1 MKSKIAY
8 LVAALMLLPLCS
20 FGHQPEGQRNH
31 KEQWMA
37 QKIAY
42 LTEVMDLTAEEAQ
55 VFWPIYNQA
64 QKEKR
69 EVYKAVK
76 QAYANLDKGI
86 QEGKGKKEIKDLL
99 RQYTAALEATQSID
113 SKYVTQYERVL
124 PVEKVAKLF
133 IGEETFRRQQI
144 QRLGKK

>member
-1 MKSKIAY
+1 
-8 LVAALMLLPLCS
+8 MLLPLFS
-20 FGHQPEGQRNH
+20 FGQPQGKKDH
-31 KEQWMA
+31 KEHWRA

-55 VFWPIYNQA
+55 VFWPIYNKA
-64 QKEKR
+64 EKEKR
-69 EVYKAVK
+69 EAYKAVK

-86 QEGKGKKEIKDLL
+86 QEGKGKKEIKDLI
-99 RQYTAALEATQSID
+99 RQYTEALEATQRID

-144 QRLGKK
+144 QRLDKR

>member
-1 MKSKIAY
+1 MKSRIAC

-20 FGHQPEGQRNH
+20 FGHQPEGKRSH
-31 KEQWMA
+31 KEQWIA

-55 VFWPIYNQA
+55 VFWPIYNKA
-64 QKEKR
+64 EKEKR
-69 EVYKAVK
+69 EAYKAVK
-76 QAYANLDKGI
+76 QAYANLDKGL
-86 QEGKGKKEIKDLL
+86 QEGKGKKEIKDLI
-99 RQYTAALEATQSID
+99 RQYTEALEATQSID

>member
-1 MKSKIAY
+1 
-8 LVAALMLLPLCS
+8 MLLPLCS

>member
-69 EVYKAVK
+69 EAYKAVK
-76 QAYANLDKGI
+76 QAYAKLDKGI

>member
-42 LTEVMDLTAEEAQ
+42 LTEVMDLTTEEAQ

-69 EVYKAVK
+69 EAYKAVK

-86 QEGKGKKEIKDLL
+86 QE
-99 RQYTAALEATQSID
+99 AAARGYIAGYPVVDFRVKLYDGSYHPVD
-113 SKYVTQYERVL
+113 SSEMAF
-124 PVEKVAKLF
+124 KVKSFSFKSFLV
-133 IGEETFRRQQI
+133 
-144 QRLGKK
+144 

>member
-69 EVYKAVK
+69 EAYKAVK
-76 QAYANLDKGI
+76 QAYASLDKGI

-124 PVEKVAKLF
+124 PVEKVAKLL

-144 QRLGKK
+144 QRLDKR

>member
-1 MKSKIAY
+1 
-8 LVAALMLLPLCS
+8 MLLPLCS
-20 FGHQPEGQRNH
+20 FGHQPEGKRSH
-31 KEQWMA
+31 KEQWIA

-42 LTEVMDLTAEEAQ
+42 LTEVMDLTTEEAQ

-69 EVYKAVK
+69 EAYKAVK
-76 QAYANLDKGI
+76 EAYANLDKGI
-86 QEGKGKKEIKDLL
+86 QEGKGKKEIKDLI
-99 RQYTAALEATQSID
+99 RQYMETLEATQSID

>member
-69 EVYKAVK
+69 EAYKAVK

-113 SKYVTQYERVL
+113 SKYVSQYERVL

>member
-69 EVYKAVK
+69 EAYKAVK

-124 PVEKVAKLF
+124 PVEKVGKLF
-133 IGEETFRRQQI
+133 SGEETFRRQQI

>member
-20 FGHQPEGQRNH
+20 FGHQPEGKRSH
-31 KEQWMA
+31 KEQWIA

-42 LTEVMDLTAEEAQ
+42 LTEVMDLTTEEAQ

-69 EVYKAVK
+69 EAYKAVK
-76 QAYANLDKGI
+76 EAYANLDKGI
-86 QEGKGKKEIKDLL
+86 QEGKGKKEIKDLI
-99 RQYTAALEATQSID
+99 RQYMETLEATQSID

>member
-42 LTEVMDLTAEEAQ
+42 LTEVMDLTTEEAQ

-69 EVYKAVK
+69 EAYKAVK

-133 IGEETFRRQQI
+133 IGEETVRRQQI
-144 QRLGKK
+144 QRLDKR

>member
-42 LTEVMDLTAEEAQ
+42 LTEVMDLTTEEAQ

-69 EVYKAVK
+69 EAYKAVK
-76 QAYANLDKGI
+76 EAY
-86 QEGKGKKEIKDLL
+86 
-99 RQYTAALEATQSID
+99 ALEATQSID

>member
-8 LVAALMLLPLCS
+8 LVAALMLLPLFS
-20 FGHQPEGQRNH
+20 FGQPQGKKDH
-31 KEQWMA
+31 KEHWRA
-37 QKIAY
+37 QKVAY

-69 EVYKAVK
+69 EAYKAVR

-86 QEGKGKKEIKDLL
+86 QEGKRKEGDKRFYPPVHGSLGS
-99 RQYTAALEATQSID
+99 YT
-113 SKYVTQYERVL
+113 KY
-124 PVEKVAKLF
+124 
-133 IGEETFRRQQI
+133 
-144 QRLGKK
+144 

>member
-1 MKSKIAY
+1 MKQRIAY
-8 LVAALMLLPLCS
+8 LVAALMLLPLFS
-20 FGHQPEGQRNH
+20 FGQPQGKKDH
-31 KEQWMA
+31 KEHWRA
-37 QKIAY
+37 QKVAY

-55 VFWPIYNQA
+55 VFWPIYNKA
-64 QKEKR
+64 EKEKR
-69 EVYKAVK
+69 EAYKAVK

-99 RQYTAALEATQSID
+99 RQYTAALEVTQSID

>member
-1 MKSKIAY
+1 
-8 LVAALMLLPLCS
+8 MLLPLCS
-20 FGHQPEGQRNH
+20 FGHQPEGQR
-31 KEQWMA
+31 KQQEPWMA

-42 LTEVMDLTAEEAQ
+42 LTEVMDLTTEEAQ

-69 EVYKAVK
+69 EAYKAVK